1 MVLVVEMATNWRN
14 TDMIDRIELKI
25 LVMQNWDADESAI
38 VAKAEKMFGCK
49 CRDAV
54 RETICALMVVR

>member
-1 MVLVVEMATNWRN
+1 MMEDNCGN
-14 TDMIDRIELKI
+14 IDRIELKI

-38 VAKAEKMFGCK
+38 VAKAEQMFGCK

-54 RETICALMVVR
+54 RETIYALMVVR